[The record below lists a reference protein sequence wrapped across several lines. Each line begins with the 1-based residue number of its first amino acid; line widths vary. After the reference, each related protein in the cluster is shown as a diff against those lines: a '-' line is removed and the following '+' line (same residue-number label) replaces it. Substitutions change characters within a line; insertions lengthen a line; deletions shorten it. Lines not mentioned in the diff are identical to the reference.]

1 MGAFRHMMF
10 ALATAG
16 LAASAGV
23 AAAGTASA
31 APGERPGPRIQ
42 LTEEQRAC
50 LSGQGVVRSGD
61 REEDSGNRAENSDN
75 VAGKRDPEQSAKRE
89 AAFAACGIPVPSR

>member
-1 MGAFRHMMF
+1 MGAFRYLMF

-16 LAASAGV
+16 LTAAAGV
-23 AAAGTASA
+23 AATGTASA

-50 LSGQGVVRSGD
+50 LSDQGLIR
-61 REEDSGNRAENSDN
+61 SGNRAENSDER
-75 VAGKRDPEQSAKRE
+75 ADKRTPEQIAKRE
-89 AAFAACGIPVPSR
+89 AAFAACGIPVLSR